1 MPKIYIRSPL
11 TCTLNTGICQIC
23 YGWNLANGRM
33 VELGESVGIL
43 AAQSIGEP
51 GTQLTMRTFHTGGV
65 FSGEVAQ
72 SILSPING
80 TINYETKTGGK
91 KIYTKFKEKAFFTLK
106 KKKITIHE
114 NEINKSIIQL
124 PKYSLI
130 YTKPGET
137 IFEKQIIAEISNY
150 SENKN
155 KQNKTTNEI
164 REIKARLS
172 GQIYF
177 NNKNS
182 TVLWILS
189 GNLLTYNSVLNNLKN
204 KKLKRNIIQGY
215 KKENTISKRAKTKV
229 SISNM
234 LKVNLKNK
242 RKENRKYFFVKLVEK
257 GKKQIVINKANK
269 EKTIKIKSNKFSV
282 GQFLQK
288 DEIIENNTLNN
299 HSLQIILKKK
309 DYIIT
314 RKAGPYFIKNNSQT
328 DKKSF
333 LPIKKDNLLFYT
345 YFKKQKTEDIVQG
358 LPKIEELLEAKK
370 TSNLEK
376 IKNNP
381 HEKLNKIFI
390 NLLKKYTNQVAVR
403 KSIEKI
409 QNYLIKKIQSVY
421 ESQGVKISNKHME
434 IIVKQ
439 MTSKVII
446 INPGNS
452 SLLTGDLIE
461 LNKIEKIN
469 RKLENK
475 AKYEPILMGI
485 TKLSLS
491 NQSFISE
498 ASFQETTKVLT
509 RSAIEGK
516 IDWLY
521 GLKENLILGNIIPV
535 GTGYKM

>member
-1 MPKIYIRSPL
+1 
-11 TCTLNTGICQIC
+11 
-23 YGWNLANGRM
+23 M

-72 SILSPING
+72 SILSPTNG
-80 TINYETKTGGK
+80 IINYETKTGGK
-91 KIYTKFKEKAFFTLK
+91 KIYTKFKEKVFLTLK
-106 KKKITIHE
+106 KKRIMINE

-130 YTKPGET
+130 YTKPGKKV
-137 IFEKQIIAEISNY
+137 FEKQIIAEISNHT
-150 SENKN
+150 ENKN
-155 KQNKTTNEI
+155 KQNIITNEI

-172 GQIYF
+172 GQIYINKKRNKK
-177 NNKNS
+177 NNQI
-182 TVLWILS
+182 LWILS
-189 GNLLTYNSVLNNLKN
+189 GNLLTYNSIFSNTRHEKAIKIRKINAQTYEKEQTYVNNIKISKMKISRENLS
-204 KKLKRNIIQGY
+204 RINI
-215 KKENTISKRAKTKV
+215 KKEKK
-229 SISNM
+229 
-234 LKVNLKNK
+234 KNQ
-242 RKENRKYFFVKLVEK
+242 KYLFVKYIEK
-257 GKKQIVINKANK
+257 EKKQIITNKLNK
-269 EKTIKIKSNKFSV
+269 EKIIKIKSNKLKI
-282 GQFLQK
+282 GQFLQN
-288 DEIIENNTLNN
+288 DEVMDDNLKNHYTSQIIQKKKNYITIRKTGAYFINNN
-299 HSLQIILKKK
+299 LQI
-309 DYIIT
+309 
-314 RKAGPYFIKNNSQT
+314 N
-328 DKKSF
+328 KKSF
-333 LPIKKDNLLFYT
+333 VPVKKDNILFYT

-358 LPKIEELLEAKK
+358 LPKIEELLEVKK
-370 TSNLEK
+370 TSNLER

-381 HEKLNKIFI
+381 HEKLHKIFTH
-390 NLLKKYTNQVAVR
+390 LLKKYTYSVATR

-409 QNYLIKKIQSVY
+409 QSYLIKKIQNVY
-421 ESQGVKISNKHME
+421 ESQGVRISDKHME

-446 INPGNS
+446 TNQGNS
-452 SLLTGDLIE
+452 PFIIGDIIE

-469 RKLENK
+469 RKLDNK
-475 AKYEPILMGI
+475 VKYEPILMGI

-491 NQSFISE
+491 NQSFVSE

-535 GTGYKM
+535 GTGYK